1 MFELVDV
8 RWRHPGDNPTQYK
21 GWWDIWDTLDNTEL
35 CLSYF
40 IKDRWHRAHSREGRA
55 NHPKFAF
62 KKMPF
67 PCILIH
73 WCISKCIVQCLADV
87 SLASHCTHSCLLYLS
102 VSAPC
107 PPVSLLSG
115 NIFYPISD
123 WVSNSQ
129 NADSG
134 NNLSSI
140 IYNTDELNGRP
151 VYKHIEHDVIAIS
164 FLCLELESALVCCCK
179 TLTSEALFLMDQS
192 KLG

>member
-1 MFELVDV
+1 MWDDGTLGTILHNTRGGEIYEILWTIQSCVCYILSKT
-8 RWRHPGDNPTQYK
+8 GD
-21 GWWDIWDTLDNTEL
+21 TEL
-35 CLSYF
+35 IQEKVEPIILNL
-40 IKDRWHRAHSREGRA
+40 HL
-55 NHPKFAF
+55 
-62 KKMPF
+62 KKSLF

-134 NNLSSI
+134 NNLVLSFNRWIEWKTCLQTHRTRCNCYFIPMFGTGIGAGLLLQNFDVGSSVP
-140 IYNTDELNGRP
+140 DGS
-151 VYKHIEHDVIAIS
+151 V
-164 FLCLELESALVCCCK
+164 K
-179 TLTSEALFLMDQS
+179 TWIV
-192 KLG
+192 

>member
-1 MFELVDV
+1 MWDDGTLGTILHNTRGGEIYEILWTIQSCVC
-8 RWRHPGDNPTQYK
+8 HILSKTGD
-21 GWWDIWDTLDNTEL
+21 TEL
-35 CLSYF
+35 IQEKVEPIILNL
-40 IKDRWHRAHSREGRA
+40 HL
-55 NHPKFAF
+55 
-62 KKMPF
+62 KKSLF

-179 TLTSEALFLMDQS
+179 TLTSEALFRMDQVI
-192 KLG
+192 LG